1 MYFFLEVH
9 VSKNLFFKVRVLF
22 WQRVRS
28 LFLEKIIYKKIFTL
42 TNNEST
48 CQKNVKFDK
57 VLVNVMKKIKNFLK
71 QDLPNNVEA
80 STQALKT

>member
-1 MYFFLEVH
+1 MYQ
-9 VSKNLFFKVRVLF
+9 KTY
-22 WQRVRS
+22 S
-28 LFLEKIIYKKIFTL
+28 LKSGFSLAKGQTTFLEKLIYKKIFTL
-42 TNNEST
+42 TNNEGT